1 MSRSESVTERE
12 YQDIKSM
19 TAGSVKAVARIA
31 KRSDRTIKMIR
42 KSESYEDFVRMR
54 KEYSRKISA
63 KAKQKRQK
71 EEESTVGKELYTGVT
86 TSGRRITI
94 FEDKEEM
101 VKLFTKPIPKSKA
114 EAIQKALKDAG
125 LDIFENY
132 YYSE

>member
-42 KSESYEDFVRMR
+42 KSESYEEFVKMR

-63 KAKQKRQK
+63 KAKQKRHEK
-71 EEESTVGKELYTGVT
+71 EESAVGDELYTGVT
-86 TSGRRITI
+86 TSGRHITI
-94 FEDKEEM
+94 FEAKEDM
-101 VKLFTKPIPKSKA
+101 VKLFTKPIPRSKA

-125 LDIFENY
+125 FDIFEDY
-132 YYSE
+132 YY

>member
-1 MSRSESVTERE
+1 MSRGESVTERE

-42 KSESYEDFVRMR
+42 KSESYEEFVKMR

-63 KAKQKRQK
+63 KAKQKRQEEK
-71 EEESTVGKELYTGVT
+71 ESVVGDELLTGVT

-94 FEDKEEM
+94 FEGKENM

-125 LDIFENY
+125 LDIFEDY
-132 YYSE
+132 FYSE